1 VIFSQVLAWFAD
13 PTHWR
18 GPAGVL
24 VRVAEH
30 LYYTAV
36 AVLLA
41 SAVAVPVGLLVG
53 HTGRGGVVLV
63 GLANAMRALP
73 TLGLLTFLFLLVRS
87 QAISTLVALV
97 VLAVPPVLAGSYA
110 GVRSVDA
117 GVVDAARGMGM
128 TSAQRLW
135 QVELPGALAL
145 LLGGVRSAVLQV
157 VATTTVAAYVG
168 LGGLGR
174 LLLDGL
180 NSADY
185 PQMAAGAL
193 VIAALALMLD
203 LLLAGLAR
211 LMVPTG
217 CRLSRQSGEG
227 RLSRQSGGGRLS
239 RQSGGGRLSRQSGGG
254 RLSRQSDKGPLA
266 AAGGAGKS
274 RARG

>member
-1 VIFSQVLAWFAD
+1 VDENVIFSQVLAWFTDSA
-13 PTHWR
+13 HWR
-18 GPAGVL
+18 GPAGIP

-30 LYYTAV
+30 MYYTAV
-36 AVLLA
+36 AVLIA
-41 SAVAVPVGLLVG
+41 SAIAVPVGLLVG
-53 HTGRGGVVLV
+53 HTARGGVALV

-73 TLGLLTFLFLLVRS
+73 TLGLLTFLFLLMRS
-87 QAISTLVALV
+87 QALAALAALV

-110 GVRSVDA
+110 GVRSVET
-117 GVVDAARGMGM
+117 GVVDAAQGMGM

-135 QVELPGALAL
+135 QVELPGALPL

-193 VIAALALMLD
+193 VIGGLALLLD
-203 LLLAGLAR
+203 ALLAGIAR
-211 LMVPTG
+211 LVVPAG
-217 CRLSRQSGEG
+217 VRLAG
-227 RLSRQSGGGRLS
+227 
-239 RQSGGGRLSRQSGGG
+239 
-254 RLSRQSDKGPLA
+254 
-266 AAGGAGKS
+266 AGGSEKGT
-274 RARG
+274 G

>member
-1 VIFSQVLAWFAD
+1 
-13 PTHWR
+13 
-18 GPAGVL
+18 
-24 VRVAEH
+24 
-30 LYYTAV
+30 
-36 AVLLA
+36 
-41 SAVAVPVGLLVG
+41 LLVG

-128 TSAQRLW
+128 TSAQRLG

-168 LGGLGR
+168 LGR
-174 LLLDGL
+174 
-180 NSADY
+180 
-185 PQMAAGAL
+185 AGP
-193 VIAALALMLD
+193 IAARRPQFS
-203 LLLAGLAR
+203 R
-211 LMVPTG
+211 LPAD
-217 CRLSRQSGEG
+217 
-227 RLSRQSGGGRLS
+227 GGR
-239 RQSGGGRLSRQSGGG
+239 
-254 RLSRQSDKGPLA
+254 
-266 AAGGAGKS
+266 
-274 RARG
+274 RARHCSAGVDAGPATGRVGAAHGAHWLPAEPAIR